1 MDLIVIGIRDRVRFM
16 GLEEEIA
23 EKARANGWH
32 VELRKK
38 HGKRIQDLILS
49 RGGLIFVVQVKEHST
64 PAGPRA
70 VTQTKRDFE
79 EYVRHLLEEKLGVT
93 VVPILVSRRFSDKAK
108 KRALSY
114 GIRCYNPQELEK
126 MLKR

>member
-1 MDLIVIGIRDRVRFM
+1 M

-49 RGGLIFVVQVKEHST
+49 RGGLIFVIQVKEQST

-126 MLKR
+126 MLK